1 MCGIA
6 GILSFAQKKVEIAR
20 IKMMI
25 EALHHRGPDGEG
37 LWLNN
42 DAQIGLGH
50 RRLAIIDLTEKACQP
65 MHYADGRYTIVYN
78 GEIYNY
84 VELKNDLLKKGYS
97 FQSNSD
103 TEVLLAIFDNKKE
116 KCLDELDGMF
126 AFAIWDEK
134 EKKLFC
140 ARDRFGEKP
149 FFYYH
154 DKNLFV
160 FASEMKALWSAG
172 IDKII
177 SRKRVFEYLLYKTI
191 SNYHE
196 PENTFY
202 ENIKQLPPAHFLYLS
217 PASPKIEAKKYWD
230 IDISR
235 KSTMSFKNA
244 CEEFNRLFFDSL
256 SKRMRSDVA
265 IGTSLSGGLDS
276 STIVCSLHRMFPA
289 LKMSTFSAVFP
300 GFERDESKYIY
311 IVLNKTGFSGFEI
324 SPKVDEIISFFE
336 KISYHQEEPFGSAS
350 IMIQYFVMNL
360 AKKNGVKVLLDGQG
374 ADETLA
380 GYYPTWESYLSRLIL
395 KNPFL
400 FKKEYKAFL
409 NNPQSGWNLTLLK
422 LITRALFYY
431 PQTKIGNIRRSFIA
445 SDNKFFNGIHPDLVH
460 QFKGKSKNTNF
471 RPPDLKKYLYHLT
484 MKNGLYDLL
493 RYADRN
499 SMANSIEVRLPF
511 LNHKLVEFLF
521 TLPENYLIQNGWSKY
536 ILRESMNGILPYEI
550 QWRKEKVGYEAPQAN
565 WLSTPAMIEKI
576 NESIQTLKKE
586 KIINNPNPGF
596 NWDYLMLAQL
606 YENK

>member
-6 GILSFAQKKVEIAR
+6 GILSFSGKVESEI
-20 IKMMI
+20 IKKMI
-25 EALHHRGPDGEG
+25 NTLGHRGPDGEG
-37 LWLNN
+37 IWINKEQ
-42 DAQIGLGH
+42 QIGFGH
-50 RRLAIIDLTEKACQP
+50 RRLTIIDLTERGNQP
-65 MHYADGRYTIVYN
+65 MHYANGRYTITYN

-84 VELKNDLLKKGYS
+84 IELKESLKRCGYS
-97 FQSNSD
+97 FVSESD
-103 TEVLLAIFDNKKE
+103 TEVLLAMYDWKKE

-154 DKNLFV
+154 DKNFFA

-172 IDKII
+172 IDKRI

-196 PENTFY
+196 PEKTFY
-202 ENIKQLPPAHFLYLS
+202 ENIIQLPPAHYLYIT
-217 PASPKIEAKKYWD
+217 PVTNKIEIKKYWD
-230 IDISR
+230 IDLS
-235 KSTMSFKNA
+235 KKTQLSFQDACEAFKN
-244 CEEFNRLFFDSL
+244 LFFDSIR
-256 SKRMRSDVA
+256 KRMRSDVPV
-265 IGTSLSGGLDS
+265 GTSLSGGIDS
-276 STIVCSLHRMFPA
+276 SAIVCSLHSMFPH
-289 LKMSTFSAVFP
+289 LRLSTFSAIFP
-300 GFERDESKYIY
+300 GFERDESTYVY
-311 IVLNKTGFSGFEI
+311 IVRKNTGFNGFEI
-324 SPKVDEIISFFE
+324 SPGVDDIISFFE

-360 AKKNGVKVLLDGQG
+360 AKRNGVKVLLDGQG

-380 GYYPTWESYLSRLIL
+380 GYYPTWEAYLSRLLL
-395 KNPFL
+395 KNPLL
-400 FKKEYKAFL
+400 FKKEYRAFL
-409 NNPQSGWNLTLLK
+409 NNPQLGWNLTLFK
-422 LITRALFYY
+422 LVTKTLFYSF
-431 PQTKIGNIRRSFIA
+431 QRRIGNIRRSFIA

-460 QFKGKSKNTNF
+460 QFKGKSKNTNY

-511 LNHKLVEFLF
+511 LSHKLVEFLF
-521 TLPENYLIQNGWSKY
+521 ALPENYLIRNGWSKY
-536 ILRESMNGILPYEI
+536 IVRKSLNDILPVEI
-550 QWRKEKVGYEAPQAN
+550 QWRKDKIGYEAPQTY
-565 WLSTPAMIEKI
+565 WLNTPAMREKI
-576 NESIQTLKKE
+576 ENSIQILKNE
-586 KIINNPNPGF
+586 KIIKSASSAF

-606 YENK
+606 YEKK